1 MLLYFLIPLSPSAF
15 HLMLCPSFSSFF
27 FFFLTVSSSSH
38 AALRI
43 RTDVESS
50 INVSYV
56 ITVYILEFL
65 SIFTYFISM

>member
-15 HLMLCPSFSSFF
+15 HLMLCPSFSS

>member
-15 HLMLCPSFSSFF
+15 HLMLCPSFSSF